1 MTSTSPRPGR
11 VWSWGPP
18 GAFEAV
24 PRVTASPPGLPP
36 GVREDIAEGIGV
48 ARVQANAMEAE
59 NPTAARDPRQDRR
72 LARDVSLAGDVHDYV
87 RSDARCLTLRVD
99 FSHRVHLR
107 PAHHRAPA
115 RSPSKG
121 PSLTSAVA
129 NSKTRRTVAFSRPSR
144 SQSGARTWPTGRPA
158 SSQPYFTVWMNLP
171 RSASEASGM
180 SRSMAEREPAKS
192 PRSRASRT
200 ATHCLGTQLPMPAIQ
215 LRTPQA
221 ANSNA

>member
-11 VWSWGPP
+11 VWSWVPP

-115 RSPSKG
+115 RS
-121 PSLTSAVA
+121 
-129 NSKTRRTVAFSRPSR
+129 
-144 SQSGARTWPTGRPA
+144 
-158 SSQPYFTVWMNLP
+158 QPYFTVWMNLP